1 MELLPSVVQVVPGED
16 FTVYAYCNDGAVRLL
31 DIKPLIAKGGVFAPL
46 ADPAF
51 FVERLAVLNDT
62 VAWDMT
68 GDRDETACIDLDPC
82 GIFETDPI
90 VDDPHRK
97 PRIIT
102 AAIPRRTKKA
112 AATIC
117 V

>member
-1 MELLPSVVQVVPGED
+1 MELLPSVVQVVSGED

-31 DIKPLIAKGGVFAPL
+31 DIKPLIAKGGLFAPL

-51 FVERLAVLNDT
+51 FAERLAVLNDT

-82 GIFETDPI
+82 GIFETAPI
-90 VDDPHRK
+90 VDDPLRSAD
-97 PRIIT
+97 REI
-102 AAIPRRTKKA
+102 A
-112 AATIC
+112 
-117 V
+117 